1 MHQDMSIMRVL
12 AKPAF
17 CKKESNPYTWLL
29 NKTMENMDVEVY
41 EFSIKQCLTKK
52 YDIFHIHWPEWH
64 LGNSK
69 IFDAITKTIALLLL
83 IALMRLRGTK
93 IIWTVH
99 NLRAHQTLYPI
110 LENGFWRIFTHQ
122 LNGYISLSKTGMKAA
137 KDNFP
142 NLRNIPGFV
151 VPHHHYRRFYPNNL
165 SFQKARSALEISPST
180 KVLLFFG
187 RIQPYKNV
195 PELIRAFKQVANPNI
210 MLYIVG
216 SFNPH
221 FLAFNEEVK
230 REAALDP
237 RIKLNGEFI
246 SKENIQTYFNAANL
260 VICPF
265 NEILNS
271 GSALLALSFNRPVL
285 VPLMGS
291 LVELQQQ
298 VGKEWVF
305 TYTGDINSSKIE
317 EALNWE
323 SKMPRS
329 DRAPLEGLD
338 TEMMA
343 RKTIDVYHLI
353 SEK

>member
-1 MHQDMSIMRVL
+1 MRVL

-17 CKKESNPYTWLL
+17 SKKESNPYTWLL
-29 NKTMENMDVEVY
+29 NKTMENMDLEVY

-93 IIWTVH
+93 VIWTVH
-99 NLRAHQTLYPI
+99 NLRAHQTLYPV
-110 LENGFWRIFTHQ
+110 LENGFWRIFSHQ

-151 VPHHHYRRFYPNNL
+151 VPHNHYREAYPNNL
-165 SFQKARSALEISPST
+165 SFQEARSALEISPST

-187 RIQPYKNV
+187 RLQPYKNV
-195 PELIRAFKQVANPNI
+195 PAFIRAFNQVAKTNI
-210 MLYIVG
+210 LLYIAG
-216 SFNPH
+216 SFSPK
-221 FLAFNEEVK
+221 FPKFNEEVK
-230 REAALDP
+230 REAALNP
-237 RIKLNGEFI
+237 RIRLHEEFI
-246 SKENIQTYFNAANL
+246 SNEDIQIYFNAANL

-265 NEILNS
+265 SEILNS
-271 GSALLALSFNRPVL
+271 GSALLALSFDRPVL

-291 LVELQQQ
+291 LVELQEQ

-305 TYTGDINSSKIE
+305 TYTGDITPSKIE

-323 SKMPRS
+323 SNIPRS
-329 DRAPLEGLD
+329 NGAPLERLD
-338 TEMMA
+338 TEVIA
-343 RKTIDVYHLI
+343 RKTIDVYRVI
-353 SEK
+353 SES